1 MAEVDHQAF
10 SVDGSDDANAQHLE
24 LSPTRERV
32 SSFWQPKSQSG
43 RDVPNG
49 VSSPTELLDSD
60 GSVMQEET
68 ASFSNGS
75 RIEIKPHALS
85 FLGDILAGKKS
96 TGADTSAQLFA
107 RARFFLTEGL
117 HGRNPM
123 FNEDHTEETLWAHHM
138 LHKLYPLST
147 LSIVAYMLVPFFE
160 QPSWCFNSSCGDPD
174 DLLMS
179 QLPKFHPYASLSI
192 ELVCFLFFFV
202 YNVLLFFRAHGLP
215 RTWAWSPVF
224 RCLCILLGFTDVVI
238 SFLVPSKY
246 RIASFLR
253 PFLLVSIRETV
264 LRRMTGLLKVIP
276 QVFPVIYIL
285 IVLLF
290 SFSWAGMLL
299 WHGTEEGDVWFPSFF
314 DSATH
319 LLILLTTANSPDIMI
334 PAYTEDRASAIF
346 FIVFLAVG
354 LYVLYNMLLASFFAC
369 SKAELRNE
377 YKGFKRNREQALRN
391 CFQVLQRHQQ
401 GGGVSAELMTQFLNT
416 LRNLSNREQLI
427 VIGVNSSVADASSG
441 AIDMIGFRAIV
452 THMQFGPQTTEQPD
466 TWRDRLY
473 NRHSWFRSLRA
484 AALSNTW
491 EQCNDVF
498 VLVHIALMGTQTNQ
512 FLDGNFKH
520 LHLWESLNAL
530 FCAVYLLE
538 MGVKLVVFGWRGWCE
553 KYGNVIDATFNMCMI
568 TSLVLVSYY
577 DGVNNQSAIIF
588 SMALR
593 TPCPV
598 RLLTGKER
606 LRTVLDTIL
615 HLRPII
621 NLLWPLVVFNYYLFA
636 AIGMTIFGGLIYKSN
651 PGLNGTTF
659 AASGFYPNNFND
671 FPSSMVLLFDLMVVN
686 NWFVHMDGF
695 TAVTNVYARI
705 FFMLWFFAM
714 VVVVLNIFV
723 ALVIEIFVRTYT
735 RTNKTSRKS
744 LKQQRRSQGKP
755 ALESLFGSESI
766 FRLSMGNSEVPTPP
780 QDPAMRRFAKAHGR
794 SSL

>member
-1 MAEVDHQAF
+1 MAYTEHQPF
-10 SVDGSDDANAQHLE
+10 SVEGIEDPGAHHLE
-24 LSPTRERV
+24 LSPTRER
-32 SSFWQPKSQSG
+32 QPSAFKPKTL
-43 RDVPNG
+43 DVPNG
-49 VSSPTELLDSD
+49 VLSPTEITEDD
-60 GSVMQEET
+60 VSVMQERT
-68 ASFSNGS
+68 SSFSNVTRS
-75 RIEIKPHALS
+75 DFKPHALS
-85 FLGDILAGKKS
+85 FLGDILAGKRS
-96 TGADTSAQLFA
+96 TGAETTAQVFA

-117 HGRNPM
+117 HGRNPT
-123 FNEDHTEETLWAHHM
+123 FNEDHTEETLWAHNM
-138 LHKLYPLST
+138 LHRLYPLST

-174 DLLMS
+174 DVLMS

-202 YNVLLFFRAHGLP
+202 YNVFLFFRAHGLP
-215 RTWAWSPVF
+215 RTWSPVF
-224 RCLCILLGFTDVVI
+224 RCLCLLLGLADVVVA
-238 SFLVPSKY
+238 FFVPSKY

-264 LRRMTGLLKVIP
+264 LRRMIGLLKVIP

-334 PAYTEDRASAIF
+334 PAYTEARVAAIF
-346 FIVFLAVG
+346 FIIFLCVG

-377 YKGFKRNREQALRN
+377 YKRFKRNKEQALRN

-401 GGGVSAELMTQFLNT
+401 GGGVTPELMTQFLNT
-416 LRNLSNREQLI
+416 LRHLSNREQLM
-427 VIGVNSSVADASSG
+427 VVGVNASLSEASST

-452 THMQFGPQTTEQPD
+452 SHMQFGNTTTEQPD
-466 TWRDRLY
+466 TWRDRFY
-473 NRHSWFRSLRA
+473 TNHSWFRSLRA

-512 FLDGNFKH
+512 FLDGNFTH
-520 LHLWESLNAL
+520 LSLWESLNAM

-538 MGVKLVVFGWRGWCE
+538 MCVKLVVFGWRAWCE
-553 KYGNVIDATFNMCMI
+553 KYGNVIDAIFNMCMI
-568 TSLVLVSYY
+568 TSLALVAYY
-577 DGVNNQSAIIF
+577 DDVDNKSAIVF

-606 LRTVLDTIL
+606 LRTVLDTIM

-621 NLLWPLVVFNYYLFA
+621 NLLWPMVVFNYYLFA

-651 PGLNGTTF
+651 PDLNGTTF
-659 AASGFYPNNFND
+659 ASSGFYPNNFND

-695 TAVTNVYARI
+695 VAVSNVYARI

-714 VVVVLNIFV
+714 VVVVLNIFI
-723 ALVIEIFVRTYT
+723 ALVIETFVRTYT
-735 RTNKTSRKS
+735 RTNMTSRKFV
-744 LKQQRRSQGKP
+744 LKTQNRNSKGKP

-766 FRLSMGNSEVPTPP
+766 FRLSMGPSENPTPP
-780 QDPAMRRFAKAHGR
+780 VDQAMRRFKASGR
-794 SSL
+794 GSV